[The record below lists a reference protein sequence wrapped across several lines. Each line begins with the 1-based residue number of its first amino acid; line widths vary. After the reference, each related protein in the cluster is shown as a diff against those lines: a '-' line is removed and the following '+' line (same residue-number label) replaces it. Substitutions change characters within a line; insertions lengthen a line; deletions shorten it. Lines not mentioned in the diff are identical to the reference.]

1 MVEKLLLIALAVLL
15 ATVVSV
21 IFVFF
26 IELTYTLY
34 KKLDRMLSTC
44 CQSLY
49 LGLYTYIPGG
59 KWP

>member
-1 MVEKLLLIALAVLL
+1 MVEKLLLIALTVLL
-15 ATVVSV
+15 VTVVSV

-26 IELTYTLY
+26 TELTYTLY
-34 KKLDRMLSTC
+34 KKLDRILSTY

-59 KWP
+59 EWP